1 MKSTILSITFVLVF
15 IFYVVI
21 ISTAMLIEIG
31 MLLYIL
37 IPAIHEKI
45 KSSNNYTTAKNE
57 QLILN

>member
-37 IPAIHEKI
+37 IPAIREKI
-45 KSSNNYTTAKNE
+45 KSSNNYTSAKNE
-57 QLILN
+57 QLIIN